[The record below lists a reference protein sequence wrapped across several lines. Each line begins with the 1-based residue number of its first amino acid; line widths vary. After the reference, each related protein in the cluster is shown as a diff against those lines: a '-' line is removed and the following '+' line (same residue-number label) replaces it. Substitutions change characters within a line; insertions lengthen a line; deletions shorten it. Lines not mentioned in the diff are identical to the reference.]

1 MVTDHAT
8 HAPNPADP
16 LTDRDHVAVYPPHF
30 SHGVSWSAVFAGAI
44 AAASLSLIL
53 LLLGVGLGLSAVSP
67 WSGEG
72 IEGDTFGCSA
82 ILWIT
87 FMSLA
92 ASGVGGYMAGR
103 LRKKWLNVRTD
114 EVYFRDTAHGLLAW
128 GLSTLAMATL
138 LASVTGAIVTGGAK
152 AGADALGGVTTV
164 ASAAAASAGNS
175 TDGDQGGM
183 TANPLDYF
191 VDTLFRDEGATR
203 TANPSAQDRSERTA
217 EVSRIFMNALAQ
229 EGELN
234 ADDRRYI
241 ARLVAQNT
249 NLTQQQAEARVNEV
263 YENTRQRL
271 DELEATAREAA
282 ETARKASAYTS
293 LWLSVALLIGA
304 FVASLAATWG
314 GRQRDY

>member
-1 MVTDHAT
+1 MVTDHST
-8 HAPNPADP
+8 HVSNPADP
-16 LTDRDHVAVYPPHF
+16 LTGDHAAVYPPHF

-72 IEGDTFGCSA
+72 IEGDTFGWSA
-82 ILWIT
+82 IIWVT

-103 LRKKWLNVRTD
+103 LRKRWLNIRTD

-152 AGADALGGVTTV
+152 AGADAIGGVTSA
-164 ASAAAASAGNS
+164 ASAAAAGAGATAN
-175 TDGDQGGM
+175 DDQGGM
-183 TANPLDYF
+183 DANPLSYF
-191 VDTLFRDEGATR
+191 VDTLFRDQDTAR
-203 TANPSAQDRSERTA
+203 TTNPAAQDRSERTA

-229 EGELN
+229 DGELN

-271 DELEATAREAA
+271 EELEASAREAVETARE
-282 ETARKASAYTS
+282 ASAYTS

>member
-1 MVTDHAT
+1 MAIDRPGHT
-8 HAPNPADP
+8 PNPADP
-16 LTDRDHVAVYPPHF
+16 LSAAESSAVYPPHF

-53 LLLGVGLGLSAVSP
+53 LLLGAGLGLSAVSP

-72 IEGDTFGCSA
+72 IEGDTFGWSA
-82 ILWIT
+82 IAWVT

-103 LRKKWLNVRTD
+103 LRKRWLNVRTD

-152 AGADALGGVTTV
+152 AGADAVGGV
-164 ASAAAASAGNS
+164 ASAASTAAVTA
-175 TDGDQGGM
+175 DGDNSGAQANG
-183 TANPLDYF
+183 NPLEYF
-191 VDTLFRDEGATR
+191 VDTLFRDDRGPGQGDASAEDR
-203 TANPSAQDRSERTA
+203 TERSR
-217 EVSRIFMNALAQ
+217 EVGRIFMNALAQ
-229 EGELN
+229 DGELD

-241 ARLVAQNT
+241 ARLIAQNT
-249 NLTQQQAEARVNEV
+249 NLTQQQAEARVTEV
-263 YENTRQRL
+263 YERTQQRL
-271 DELEATAREAA
+271 EELETTARDAA
-282 ETARKASAYTS
+282 DTARKASAYTS